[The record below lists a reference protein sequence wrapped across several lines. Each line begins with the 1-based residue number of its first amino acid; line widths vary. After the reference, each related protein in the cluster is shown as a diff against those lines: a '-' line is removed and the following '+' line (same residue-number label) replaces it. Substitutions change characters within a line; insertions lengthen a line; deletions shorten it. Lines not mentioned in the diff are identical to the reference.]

1 MQLFWQIVVWLCI
14 GAVFYT
20 YLGYPALMYL
30 LAKLRAFYKQRFQP
44 QPCRNELERDDW
56 PVISFL
62 IPAYNEQQVIRQ
74 KVENTLE
81 LDYPQD
87 RLKIVVVS
95 DGSTDLT
102 NAMLNSYG
110 RQEIEFIPMSA
121 RRGKTT
127 VLNQVI
133 PRLTGDIVVLSD
145 ASGLLKPDALK
156 KLVRHFGD
164 PKVGCVSGVYVFGAD
179 DESLRSLT
187 EKVYWQY
194 ETFLKQQE
202 SGVHSAIGAH
212 GALYGFRRRLF
223 KPFHE
228 NTINDDFI
236 LPMRII
242 RKGYRV
248 LYEPEAV
255 VYEIASTNLKG
266 EFNRRIR
273 INVGNFQQTFMLR
286 SLLHPKRGRIALQ
299 FFSHK
304 VLRTISPFFI
314 VLLPL
319 ACSLAQTPFYKSLL
333 WLQVGFYLIGLLGYL
348 QEFIGI
354 RLPYLYLPF
363 YFLMGNISAVYG
375 LMRFLMHKQS
385 ILWKKA

>member
-20 YLGYPALMYL
+20 YFGYPALMYL

-44 QPCRNELERDDW
+44 QPFRHELERDDW

-81 LDYPQD
+81 LDYPRD
-87 RLKIVVVS
+87 RLKIIVVS
-95 DGSTDLT
+95 DGSTDQT
-102 NAMLNSYG
+102 NTMLDSYG
-110 RQEIEFIPMSA
+110 RVEIEFIPMPT

-133 PRLTGDIVVLSD
+133 PQLTGDIVVLSD

-164 PKVGCVSGVYVFGAD
+164 PKIGCVSGVYVFGAD

-286 SLLHPKRGRIALQ
+286 SLLHPKHGRIALQ

-314 VLLPL
+314 MLLPF
-319 ACSLAQTPFYKSLL
+319 ACSLAQAPFYKSLL
-333 WLQVGFYLIGLLGYL
+333 WLQVGFYLVGLFGYL
-348 QEFIGI
+348 QEFIGFRI
-354 RLPYLYLPF
+354 PYLYLPF

-375 LMRFLMHKQS
+375 FTRFLMHKQS